1 MIMPDEALIGD
12 DEIEERDRTRGSS
25 QREGEGEGKK
35 LLGWSKGALDISAK
49 WACRGRCTGMGPGR
63 RRRAQK
69 CRSAEALGFV
79 TWSVSVS
86 AVSSEQRA
94 VSSDP
99 STDWLLLDY
108 FGLHDDSGFT
118 SGELFPCP

>member
-12 DEIEERDRTRGSS
+12 EEIEERDRTRGSS

-69 CRSAEALGFV
+69 CRSAGICYVVCECFC
-79 TWSVSVS
+79 
-86 AVSSEQRA
+86 SEQRA

-99 STDWLLLDY
+99 STDWLLLDHI
-108 FGLHDDSGFT
+108 GLHDDFGFT